1 MVGALFKGKKRWGG
15 GVYMHEQQQQLE
27 KPLNLLEGDNSYPT
41 CIQFI
46 LYGALHGTLFL
57 NVKEF
62 KMWVAVETQES
73 VTILQLSCDPVET
86 VKHCNGLLRKSQFS
100 GNSLISILHLKSI

>member
-1 MVGALFKGKKRWGG
+1 MVGALFKGKKGGG
-15 GVYMHEQQQQLE
+15 GVYMHEQQLE
-27 KPLNLLEGDNSYPT
+27 KPLHLLEGDNSYPT

-73 VTILQLSCDPVET
+73 VTILQLSCDPFET

>member
-1 MVGALFKGKKRWGG
+1 
-15 GVYMHEQQQQLE
+15 MHEQQKQLE

-46 LYGALHGTLFL
+46 FLRGIGTLFL
-57 NVKEF
+57 NVKES
-62 KMWVAVETQES
+62 KMWLAVETQLS

-100 GNSLISILHLKSI
+100 GNSLISI

>member
-1 MVGALFKGKKRWGG
+1 
-15 GVYMHEQQQQLE
+15 MHEQQQQLE
-27 KPLNLLEGDNSYPT
+27 KPLNLLGDNSYPT

>member
-1 MVGALFKGKKRWGG
+1 MF
-15 GVYMHEQQQQLE
+15 Y
-27 KPLNLLEGDNSYPT
+27 LNLFDNLK